1 MGNRSL
7 PYRVEYIVYPPTRV
21 SAGSTECVAPVTVAS
36 LSHLAVMRGPK
47 HHIGFYLAGA
57 STNHPQQEQLA
68 KPLVGTLWDVWP
80 TGTLCALA
88 IL

>member
-36 LSHLAVMRGPK
+36 LSHLAEMRGPN
-47 HHIGFYLAGA
+47 HHIGLYLAGA

-68 KPLVGTLWDVWP
+68 NYSRGRCGMCGPRGRE
-80 TGTLCALA
+80 ARR
-88 IL
+88 